1 VGLYE
6 LLGPREAL
14 GDSTELDERL
24 AQFARGL
31 ALYRDRQWAAA
42 QAIFASIIERWPDD
56 GPARVFRERCQEYL
70 VDGPQSGWDGVF
82 TMTHK

>member
-1 VGLYE
+1 LYE
-6 LLGPREAL
+6 LLGMREAL
-14 GDSTELDERL
+14 GNLAELDERL

-42 QAIFASIIERWPDD
+42 QAIFASIVERWPDD

-70 VDGPQSGWDGVF
+70 IDGPESDWGGVF
-82 TMTHK
+82 SATHK